1 MGLGAGLVETAPPS
15 GEQHEFFLGDDR
27 AVVTEVGAALRAYSA
42 GGVEVIDGFD
52 VAEPSSAGRGQVL
65 APWPNRLEDGRYTFE
80 GRDGVAPLDEP
91 DRNNAIHGLV
101 RWLPW
106 ALQERDEASVTLST
120 TLEAQPA
127 YPWTI
132 DLTMSYRLGS
142 DGLAVTCAARNGSE
156 SPAPFGVGF
165 HPYLRV
171 GSAVVDDALLTI
183 PADRWIATDD
193 RCLPIG
199 ERLVAESGLDFRS
212 ERPIEARRL
221 DTAFTGLRP
230 GADGRTAVTLRR
242 RHPARRVTVWMDGG
256 FRYVQ
261 IYTGDTLEPVERRR
275 RGVAIEPMTC
285 PANAFRTGTDVI
297 RLDPGEI
304 WSGAWGISP
313 SHD

>member
-1 MGLGAGLVETAPPS
+1 
-15 GEQHEFFLGDDR
+15 
-27 AVVTEVGAALRAYSA
+27 
-42 GGVEVIDGFD
+42 
-52 VAEPSSAGRGQVL
+52 VL
-65 APWPNRLEDGRYTFE
+65 APWPNRLEDGRYTFD
-80 GRDGVAPLDEP
+80 GREGVAEINEAE
-91 DRNNAIHGLV
+91 RNNAIHGLV
-101 RWLPW
+101 RELPW
-106 ALQERDEASVTLST
+106 ALRERSDAAVRLSAR
-120 TLEAQPA
+120 LEAQPA

-132 DLTMSYRLGS
+132 DLSLEYRLGA
-142 DGLAVTCAARNGSE
+142 DGLTVSCTVDNLSDV
-156 SPAPFGVGF
+156 SAPIGIGF
-165 HPYLRV
+165 HPYFTV
-171 GSAVVDDALLTI
+171 GTDVVDDALLCV
-183 PADRWIATDD
+183 PAERWLATDD